1 MHKGE
6 AGGAM
11 TDIGR
16 RDVMSWMGIG
26 AMAPMLSACSGFATP
41 RPDGQTELD
50 LLYVADTLDARQP
63 GQPVVPATRLG
74 PVSHLGRAPW
84 LSGSHA
90 HQARSELNP
99 LLDARLAEG
108 VSTGGYAVLG
118 ALLEELRQRQGAER
132 CLTLEN
138 GQGWNGSGLAYLT
151 QGESG
156 AQGSQLLGS
165 EVRVS
170 SDERILWPQRCAGLY
185 RQFAR
190 PVLGAGLAEERAQAL
205 GVQPFT
211 LIRRAGLRIAVVGI
225 TDPYAGDQQASLKH
239 WYQSLLPAFKQ
250 ARGQADLVIALADVG
265 TGPGLWLAERLSDA
279 DLLLCAR
286 GQDFWPTPIEVL
298 QSSGRRVPVVLGG
311 CRASGAFHIGCRRQ
325 AGQWSFVARFH
336 PAFEKLLSPAGQ
348 AHAASLRSQLQ
359 SQRAPHAA
367 WLDQPLARAP
377 QALWRR
383 DTRGGSW
390 DRLLHQALSEDGQMQ
405 VLLPGLRYDSPVAAG
420 QAITREQ
427 LISLTG
433 GYPAAVVEAPVKP
446 LESVLEN
453 AADQLFGDPLL
464 LDNSQD
470 LPRWQGQAWQ
480 VSYSPSGKR
489 VSGLAPLEGLCRS
502 VSLSADAR
510 GEPLWQRVETWLS
523 RQPAD
528 WQLPAL
534 QLPSVRYVQG
544 HPGWHPRGVS

>member
-1 MHKGE
+1 MRN
-6 AGGAM
+6 
-11 TDIGR
+11 IGR
-16 RDVMSWMGIG
+16 REVMSWMGIG
-26 AMAPMLSACSGFATP
+26 ALAPMLSACSGFATP
-41 RPDGQTELD
+41 RQGGQSELE
-50 LLYVADTLDARQP
+50 LLYFADTLDARQP
-63 GQPVVPATRLG
+63 SQAVVPATRLG

-84 LSGSHA
+84 ISGRNA

-99 LLDARLAEG
+99 LLDSRLADG

-118 ALLEELRQRQGAER
+118 ALLGELRQRHGAER

-165 EVRVS
+165 DVRVS
-170 SDERILWPQRCAGLY
+170 SDERVLWPQRCSGLY

-190 PVLGAGLAEERAQAL
+190 PVLGAGLAEEQARAL
-205 GVQPFT
+205 GTEQFT
-211 LIRRAGLRIAVVGI
+211 VFRRAGVRVAVVGV
-225 TDPYAGDQQASLKH
+225 TDPYAADQKASLKQ
-239 WYQSLLPAFKQ
+239 WYQALLPVFED
-250 ARGQADLVIALADVG
+250 AREQADLVIALADVG
-265 TGPGLWLAERLSDA
+265 TGPGLWLAERLGDA

-286 GQDFWPTPIEVL
+286 GQDFWPAPIEVL

-311 CRASGAFHIGCRRQ
+311 CRASGAFHIGCQRQ
-325 AGQWSFVARFH
+325 AGQWTFVARFH
-336 PAFEKLLSPAGQ
+336 PAFEQLLSPAGQ
-348 AHAASLRSQLQ
+348 SQAAHLRAQLQGQRAAHAG
-359 SQRAPHAA
+359 
-367 WLDQPLARAP
+367 WLDQPLAKAP

-383 DTRGGSW
+383 DSRGGSW
-390 DRLLHQALSEDGQMQ
+390 DRLLHQALSDDGQMQ

-420 QAITREQ
+420 QAITRDQ

-433 GYPAAVVEAPVKP
+433 GYPAPIVEAPIKP

-480 VSYSPSGKR
+480 VNYSPTGKR
-489 VSGLAPLEGLCRS
+489 VSGLTPPEGMCRS
-502 VSLSADAR
+502 LSLVADVNANA
-510 GEPLWQRVETWLS
+510 GEPLWQRVEAWLAK
-523 RQPAD
+523 QPVD

-534 QLPSVRYVQG
+534 HLPTVRYVQG